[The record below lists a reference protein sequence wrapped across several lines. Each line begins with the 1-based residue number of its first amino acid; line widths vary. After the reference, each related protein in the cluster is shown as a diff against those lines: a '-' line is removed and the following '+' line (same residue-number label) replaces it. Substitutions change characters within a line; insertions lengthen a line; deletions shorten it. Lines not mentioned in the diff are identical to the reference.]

1 MDFDKDKVIN
11 AELRKLKKIAKNV
24 PADKATIANS
34 LVTELAFMAGTL
46 AELRQHINNEGAIEH
61 FKQGKQ
67 EFFRESPALK
77 GYNTTINRYSQLY
90 KQLTDLLPKTDAKA
104 QESELLDFLNGD

>member
-11 AELRKLKKIAKNV
+11 AEKRKLKKLIKTV
-24 PADKATIANS
+24 PADKTTIANT

-46 AELRQHINNEGAIEH
+46 AELRQHINDEGAIEH

-77 GYNTTINRYSQLY
+77 SYNMTINRYGQIY
-90 KQLTDLLPKTDAKA
+90 KQLNDLMPKADPKA
-104 QESELLDFLNGD
+104 QESELLDFLNEG